1 METKKVVTGAAAA
14 AVATAVTVGGVVGTK
29 TDIDGTYGIVTD
41 SPYRSQITVTV
52 PEEFTP
58 DIVVLKLNG
67 MEVGKTLLPD
77 GKIST
82 YPSVVSDTSRL
93 SLDMYVRGD
102 KAAEAEFDENGVLS
116 IKASKKY
123 VEEAAEDEE

>member
-1 METKKVVTGAAAA
+1 M
-14 AVATAVTVGGVVGTK
+14 
-29 TDIDGTYGIVTD
+29 
-41 SPYRSQITVTV
+41 

-77 GKIST
+77 GKIFT